1 MCEES
6 THNQWL
12 CDSDTNSKLLI
23 PGQNID
29 AKTEEEDEERK
40 KTQQTLMMRNS
51 GNIKW

>member
-40 KTQQTLMMRNS
+40 KNTTNFDDAEQWQY
-51 GNIKW
+51 